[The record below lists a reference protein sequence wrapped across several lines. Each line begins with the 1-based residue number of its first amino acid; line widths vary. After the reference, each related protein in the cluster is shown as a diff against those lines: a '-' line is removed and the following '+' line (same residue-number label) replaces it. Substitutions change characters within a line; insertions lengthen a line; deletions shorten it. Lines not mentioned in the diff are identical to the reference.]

1 MTTVCYK
8 DGGGDLPF
16 GEAPILHD
24 NVLFVRF
31 SAPEN

>member
-1 MTTVCYK
+1 MGEK
-8 DGGGDLPF
+8 GDLPF

-24 NVLFVRF
+24 NVLFVRL